1 MLLSDKHIS
10 SFQEIYKQEF
20 GKEISKE
27 DAYEQGAKLIRL
39 VQIVY
44 QPITKEDY
52 EHTQMRRKLSTKN
65 N

>member
-20 GKEISKE
+20 GKEISKD

-44 QPITKEDY
+44 QPITKEEY
-52 EHTQMRRKLSTKN
+52 GQIQMRRKLLNKK
-65 N
+65 